1 MSMNEYQRVVC
12 FALSLTLASLR
23 STVCKLQS
31 RFTNMPRVRIRST
44 VLNAFNMR
52 YQHNTWVKLHAFH
65 YIVNLIVFATR
76 NQHAKFLTQGSTGG
90 ENTNSSSA
98 YEMMNRC

>member
-12 FALSLTLASLR
+12 FALPPTSIAVAGFA

-52 YQHNTWVKLHAFH
+52 YQHNTWVKLHAS
-65 YIVNLIVFATR
+65 IT
-76 NQHAKFLTQGSTGG
+76 S
-90 ENTNSSSA
+90 
-98 YEMMNRC
+98 

>member
-12 FALSLTLASLR
+12 FALPPTSIAVAGLA

-44 VLNAFNMR
+44 VLNAFNMQ
-52 YQHNTWVKLHAFH
+52 YQHNTWVKLHAS
-65 YIVNLIVFATR
+65 IT
-76 NQHAKFLTQGSTGG
+76 S
-90 ENTNSSSA
+90 
-98 YEMMNRC
+98 

>member
-12 FALSLTLASLR
+12 VALSPTSIAVAGFA

-44 VLNAFNMR
+44 VLNAFNMQ
-52 YQHNTWVKLHAFH
+52 YQYNTWVKLQAS
-65 YIVNLIVFATR
+65 VT
-76 NQHAKFLTQGSTGG
+76 S
-90 ENTNSSSA
+90 
-98 YEMMNRC
+98 

>member
-12 FALSLTLASLR
+12 FALPLTSIAVAGFA

-44 VLNAFNMR
+44 VLNAFNKQ
-52 YQHNTWVKLHAFH
+52 YQYNTWVKLHAS
-65 YIVNLIVFATR
+65 VT
-76 NQHAKFLTQGSTGG
+76 S
-90 ENTNSSSA
+90 
-98 YEMMNRC
+98 